1 MFNLVD
7 LLLKLI
13 LELDFV
19 EGCKLLKDFFSL
31 MVKWERERERERERN
46 WLVFGKVLWVEFH
59 NAWKVKK
66 KKAKNRYDNFKLYQ
80 VWLWC
85 NSRGKQDFKLN
96 KALNSLMVDG
106 SWCTQGP

>member
-31 MVKWERERERERERN
+31 MVERERERGIDQFLEKFYE
-46 WLVFGKVLWVEFH
+46 L
-59 NAWKVKK
+59 
-66 KKAKNRYDNFKLYQ
+66 NFIM
-80 VWLWC
+80 
-85 NSRGKQDFKLN
+85 RGK
-96 KALNSLMVDG
+96 
-106 SWCTQGP
+106 